1 MTKRLQVLLA
11 DAELKDIQRIAR
23 GKRMTTAE
31 WVRQSLRAA
40 RDTEAATDPRTK
52 LASVAAAAAYSFP
65 TGDIEALLREIEGGY
80 REDGLPESRP

>member
-52 LASVAAAAAYSFP
+52 LASVAASAAYSFP
-65 TGDIEALLREIEGGY
+65 TGDIEALVREIERGY
-80 REDGLPESRP
+80 LEDGSPEGRS

>member
-11 DAELKDIQRIAR
+11 DAELEDIQRIAR
-23 GKRMTTAE
+23 GKRMSTAE

-40 RDTEAATDPRTK
+40 RDTDAATDPGTK

-65 TGDIEALLREIEGGY
+65 TGDIDTLLREIERGY
-80 REDGLPESRP
+80 LDDSTELVRP